1 MIDLSETEPVD
12 LPDEKRLLWEKVLEP
27 GQTMKLAD
35 NFEEA
40 MKKLEQIDKIWETM
54 PKLDC
59 GSCGAPSCKA
69 LAEDIVNG
77 HGSENDCIF
86 KMREKVQNLAK
97 ELFDLESSPYG
108 SENDDKRL
116 D

>member
-1 MIDLSETEPVD
+1 
-12 LPDEKRLLWEKVLEP
+12 
-27 GQTMKLAD
+27 MKLAD

-40 MKKLEQIDKIWETM
+40 MQKLEKIDKIWDTM

-77 HGSENDCIF
+77 YATENDCIF
-86 KMREKVQNLAK
+86 RMREKVQNLAK
-97 ELFDLESSPYG
+97 ELFDLESSPRG
-108 SENDDKRL
+108 SDTEDLRL